1 MIAYNEEAVSNN
13 IVLFSTFDNI
23 LKTLN
28 TLQIGSSKKER
39 KKKNPD
45 LLVAVNEV
53 SVPPVLQ

>member
-28 TLQIGSSKKER
+28 TLQIGSSKKR
-39 KKKNPD
+39 KEKKPD
-45 LLVAVNEV
+45 LLVGVNEV
-53 SVPPVLQ
+53 SVHPAIQ